1 MQTLTAVRFT
11 AFLVGTAA
19 CSQYTSA
26 TQTDTMPDSP
36 VGVRPPRRVEIKTIL
51 AVVPMMCSLILAAV
65 GCHGAVISAEP
76 DLKVGGTIAGI
87 VRATDG
93 TMPLV
98 SRKVTVTNAA
108 SGATFETTTGTNGGY
123 TIKVPEEGRYR
134 IEVELRDGEVVAK
147 GPDETVI
154 NNGDLDPGRDF
165 EITVGKVARK
175 GAL

>member
-11 AFLVGTAA
+11 ALLVGTAA

-26 TQTDTMPDSP
+26 TQPDSYP
-36 VGVRPPRRVEIKTIL
+36 VQSGSHPIATRDRIKSRSR
-51 AVVPMMCSLILAAV
+51 AHPAV
-65 GCHGAVISAEP
+65 GLAHPRGRGLPRGGDSAQP

-93 TMPLV
+93 TVPLV
-98 SRKVTVTNAA
+98 TRKVTVTNAA
-108 SGATFETTTGTNGGY
+108 SGATFETTTGVNGGY

-147 GPDETVI
+147 GPGET
-154 NNGDLDPGRDF
+154 GHQQRRPGSG
-165 EITVGKVARK
+165 T
-175 GAL
+175 